1 MSYVVCIV
9 AVAPLRREA
18 SHRSEI
24 MTELLLGEYA
34 EALESSKDFIR
45 IKCLYDDYEG
55 WCQKVQLTEVSQ
67 TMQTNLFLHK
77 AIGLAK
83 LNDRDCR
90 ISLAT
95 PLYSTSNI
103 ISFGNFSVQYPAK
116 YTCDTTQNEFN
127 KENIQHIAE
136 QFLNTPYLWG
146 GKSIFGIDCSGFTQ
160 QVFKMFNIKLPR
172 DAYQQ
177 AEIGDAVGFLQ
188 EAVCGDLAFFDNDE
202 GRITHV
208 GILINSEEIIHAS
221 GKVRIDKID
230 NAGIISSDTGERTHR
245 LRLIKRYKK

>member
-1 MSYVVCIV
+1 MNYVACIV
-9 AVAPLRREA
+9 AVAPLRKEA

-24 MTELLLGEYA
+24 MTELLLGEFA
-34 EALESSKDFIR
+34 EILESSKDFIR
-45 IKCLYDDYEG
+45 VKCLYDGYEG
-55 WCQKVQLTEVSQ
+55 WCQKVQLTEVSSIR
-67 TMQTNLFLHK
+67 QTNLFLHK
-77 AIGLAK
+77 AIGIAR
-83 LNDRDCR
+83 LNGRDCR
-90 ISLAT
+90 ISLGT
-95 PLYSTSNI
+95 PLYSTDEI
-103 ISFGNFSVQYPAK
+103 ISFNSFSIQYPGK
-116 YTCDTTQNEFN
+116 YTCDATQNEFN

-146 GKSIFGIDCSGFTQ
+146 GKSVFGIDCSGFTQ
-160 QVFKMFNIKLPR
+160 QVFKLFHIQLPR

-188 EAVCGDLAFFDNDE
+188 EAVCGDLAFFDNEE

-208 GILINSEEIIHAS
+208 GILINGEEIIHAS